1 VGRLLEEG
9 EQLRAEAKDGGGRE
23 LPFLLALL
31 RSAACANLADAD
43 LCNGK
48 TEGRTPDDAKE
59 AEEQGHQRTDSMRVR
74 RVS

>member
-1 VGRLLEEG
+1 MEEG
-9 EQLRAEAKDGGGRE
+9 EQLRAEAKDGSSRE

-31 RSAACANLADAD
+31 RPAAGADLADAD

-48 TEGRTPDDAKE
+48 TEGCTPDDAE
-59 AEEQGHQRTDSMRVR
+59 EPQEQGHQRMDSMRVR